1 MDGVYSKTFY
11 CSFETHVAGIKFYR
25 GIQHLRPLTLV
36 KLQREPNN
44 PFDCNSI
51 LVVIAETGEKLGHL
65 HKKAAAA
72 LVHLIDAKLPGLI
85 IHG

>member
-1 MDGVYSKTFY
+1 MDGVYSKALY
-11 CSFETHVAGIKFYR
+11 CSFDTLVARIKFYR
-25 GIQHLRPLTLV
+25 GIQNLRPLTWV
-36 KLQREPNN
+36 KLQREHN

-72 LVHLIDAKLPGLI
+72 LVCLMDAKLSGLI
-85 IHG
+85 ICG